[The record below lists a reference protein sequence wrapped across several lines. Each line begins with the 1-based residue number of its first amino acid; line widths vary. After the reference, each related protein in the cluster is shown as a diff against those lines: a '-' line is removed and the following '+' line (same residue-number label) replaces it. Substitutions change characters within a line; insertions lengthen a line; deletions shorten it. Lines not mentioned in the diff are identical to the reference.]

1 MDNVAGW
8 ILEVDRGSLLPY
20 KGNYSAWLLQ
30 KQNRLDM
37 EHSKQV
43 RAEPC
48 ATPFEACPVRTVQ
61 NNPGVAPPPPSLS
74 VVSPLALPP
83 SLFPPDPTLYPGRN
97 AENRR
102 VLSLARPPSSTQ
114 AQIAKRLESELD
126 WIRNGRA
133 SVSKARAKNY
143 EKAVAERKE
152 GAAKLQQL
160 SEG

>member
-30 KQNRLDM
+30 KQNRLGM

-43 RAEPC
+43 RANVLTDSEH
-48 ATPFEACPVRTVQ
+48 AVLA
-61 NNPGVAPPPPSLS
+61 NPPPMVEKNPKI
-74 VVSPLALPP
+74 ALCAPAHRHP
-83 SLFPPDPTLYPGRN
+83 F
-97 AENRR
+97 
-102 VLSLARPPSSTQ
+102 Q
-114 AQIAKRLESELD
+114 AQIAKRLESELE

>member
-1 MDNVAGW
+1 MAGW

-43 RAEPC
+43 RADVLAAQRMPFQQPC
-48 ATPFEACPVRTVQ
+48 R
-61 NNPGVAPPPPSLS
+61 GSLHPPIPQLSRHPPSLS
-74 VVSPLALPP
+74 PSLHCALRPDLRKSSRGCPHPP
-83 SLFPPDPTLYPGRN
+83 SF
-97 AENRR
+97 
-102 VLSLARPPSSTQ
+102 SSQ
-114 AQIAKRLESELD
+114 AQIAKRLESELE

-143 EKAVAERKE
+143 EKAMAERKE

-160 SEG
+160 SEGRVSRLRSVVW